1 METQAR
7 TKSVRISTR
16 KVRLVADA
24 IRNMPVGKALQL
36 LATTQKHG
44 ASVLVKTLKSAIANA
59 VAQGA
64 HEEDL
69 VIIRL
74 EVDGGP
80 TLRRMHVGSRSHMR
94 MYTKRSSHV
103 RVIVGDKKQTKPVQ
117 KKEEKKSPKGTST
130 PEGTRLAEA
139 ALSEAAETK
148 KEENK

>member
-24 IRNMPVGKALQL
+24 IRNMPVGRALQI

-64 HEEDL
+64 AEADL
-69 VIIRL
+69 VIIRI

-80 TLRRMHVGSRSHMR
+80 TLRRMHIGSRSHVR
-94 MYTKRSSHV
+94 MYTKRSTHV
-103 RVIVGDKKQTKPVQ
+103 RIVVGDKKVKQVKKNED
-117 KKEEKKSPKGTST
+117 KKEEG
-130 PEGTRLAEA
+130 GA
-139 ALSEAAETK
+139 AQRALPGG
-148 KEENK
+148 NK